1 MVASVRVNSL
11 KKVKKIVAELNKNN
25 RFAIYE
31 EFYTYNNKFYV
42 IYYKAMQVEGVKY
55 NEKRA

>member
-42 IYYKAMQVEGVKY
+42 IYYKAI
-55 NEKRA
+55 